1 MEQQFQVIKHAA
13 FPNEYP
19 TPEQQWASVTL
30 RNEVRFRDLRTSSP
44 LFRLSLISEE
54 VVNYND
60 LAPPPASTSPDVAST
75 KGETN
80 PAATQSDRVR
90 GDPNDPAFR
99 LKRDCVGVLAAFRRK
114 GEEGPLFVV
123 ACTHLYW

>member
-1 MEQQFQVIKHAA
+1 MSSDPDSE
-13 FPNEYP
+13 
-19 TPEQQWASVTL
+19 L
-30 RNEVRFRDLRTSSP
+30 RFCVPLLRLT
-44 LFRLSLISEE
+44 LISEE

-60 LAPPPASTSPDVAST
+60 LAPPPSSTSPDRAST
-75 KGETN
+75 EDKAG
-80 PAATQSDRVR
+80 PAASQKIKFR

-114 GEEGPLFVV
+114 GVEGPPFIV